1 MENAN
6 LSKVQQSIAA
16 VQEKN
21 SEDLL
26 SKENVVGYGIG
37 KKTSNGKTSSKDSLI
52 VFVTA
57 KVDVDNLSPSDL
69 VPSKIG
75 DIETDIVEVGQVFAQ
90 SDPSLKKKVRPAEG
104 GYSVGHYKITAG
116 TLGTC
121 VVDRNPAPGVPKRYY
136 ILSNNHVLANSNN
149 ANIGDPIYQPG
160 PYDGGTKKCTIA
172 KLARFVPI
180 QFNNNRCNYVD
191 AAIAEG
197 DLCDLDREIYWS
209 GYVNEV
215 SWAKVG
221 DILHKTGRTTG
232 HTTGKV
238 LAINATI
245 NVNYGG
251 GKIGKFCRQIIT
263 TGMSAGGDSGSV
275 TLNEQG
281 QGVGLL
287 FAGSPTV
294 TIHNHLPYVMS
305 FLNIKLH

>member
-1 MENAN
+1 MEKLN
-6 LSKVQQSIAA
+6 LTKVQLAISD

-21 SEDLL
+21 AEDLL
-26 SKENVVGYGIG
+26 SKENVVGFGIG
-37 KKTSNGKTSSKDSLI
+37 KKISNGKITNKDTLT

-57 KVDVDNLSPSDL
+57 KVDVGNLSASDL
-69 VPSKIG
+69 VPGKVGNIQ
-75 DIETDIVEVGQVFAQ
+75 TDVVEVGQVFAQ
-90 SDPSLKKKVRPAEG
+90 SSPTLRKKIRPALG
-104 GYSVGHYKITAG
+104 GFSVGHYKITAG
-116 TLGTC
+116 TIGTC
-121 VVDRNPAPGVPKRYY
+121 VIDRIPLPGVPKKYY

-149 ANIGDPIYQPG
+149 ANIGDRIYQPG
-160 PYDGGTKKCTIA
+160 PIDGGYKKCTIA
-172 KLARFVPI
+172 RLSKFVPI
-180 QFNNNRCNYVD
+180 KFNGACNYVD

-197 DLCDLDREIYWS
+197 DLCDLNREVYWS

-251 GKIGKFCRQIIT
+251 GKIAKFCKQIIT
-263 TGMSAGGDSGSV
+263 SGMSAGGDSGSL
-275 TLNEQG
+275 TINEND

-287 FAGSPTV
+287 FAGSSQITV
-294 TIHNHLPYVMS
+294 HNHLPYVMS
-305 FLNIKLH
+305 LLNIKLH